1 MLNKRYRD
9 SPIGPE
15 YLSAIESAT
24 FDPEAAA
31 AHLRALISLYKPLSD
46 EKLIGPFV
54 QAAEI
59 QLPFL
64 DQQASRRVHV
74 ETQLIERRLET
85 AQSMMKDDPAQT
97 KSICQAISF
106 LYKDKT
112 WADSL
117 VKKATQLLEE
127 ANNSGA
133 KDIISSRQ

>member
-15 YLSAIESAT
+15 YLSAIESAS

-31 AHLRALISLYKPLSD
+31 NHLQALISLYQPLRD

-64 DQQASRRVHV
+64 EQRAAKRIHAES
-74 ETQLIERRLET
+74 QLIERRLAT
-85 AQSMMKDDPAQT
+85 AQSVMKDDPAQT
-97 KSICQAISF
+97 KKICEAIAF

-112 WADSL
+112 WADAL
-117 VKKATQLLEE
+117 VKKAAELRAEIT
-127 ANNSGA
+127 NSDA
-133 KDIISSRQ
+133 RDEISSRR